1 MQHDLHHR
9 SIHSD
14 PEAERLASSHTD
26 PGQES
31 TPPPRDRIAVVG
43 YGYWGSKHVRVLSST
58 PGVDVTIVDGQPT
71 RLAEAAT
78 HYPSADLASNLADVL
93 DHVDAVVIATPPRTH
108 APIAQQALDAGKH
121 VLVEKPLT
129 TSVEDAEL
137 LVKTAARQGVHLM
150 VGHTFEYNAAVRK
163 LRELVRSGALGRI
176 LYVDTARL
184 SLGRYQSDVNVIWDL
199 APHDISIVS
208 YILDEMPSCA
218 TVWAHSHISRQH
230 ADVAYLRFDFPRS
243 QTRAYVHV
251 SWLTPNKVRKVT
263 VVGEK
268 KMAVYDDMSDT
279 DRIRVYDIGV
289 DVQDIDDVAEA
300 HALPVTYRT
309 GDIVSPYIAF
319 SEPLQLQD
327 QHFIACMRTGVRPD
341 TPGERG
347 LEVVRVLA
355 ATDELAD
362 VAGEDVVAGAG
373 ACTGQPGSLPVA
385 RLGTAGAAPALSG
398 R

>member
-1 MQHDLHHR
+1 MQHDLHR
-9 SIHSD
+9 SIQQAQD
-14 PEAERLASSHTD
+14 TGCVRFTHTSNNRED
-26 PGQES
+26 TSPR
-31 TPPPRDRIAVVG
+31 RDRIAVVG
-43 YGYWGSKHVRVLSST
+43 YGYWGSKHVRILSST
-58 PGVDVTIVDGQPT
+58 PGVDVTIVDGSAN
-71 RLAEAAT
+71 RLAEAAA
-78 HYPSADLASNLADVL
+78 HYPSADLATCLDDVL
-93 DHVDAVVIATPPRTH
+93 EHVDAVVIATPPRTH

-251 SWLTPNKVRKVT
+251 SWLTPNKVRQVT

-279 DRIRVYDIGV
+279 ERIRVYDIGV
-289 DVQDIDDVAEA
+289 DVQDIDAPAEA

-309 GDIVSPYIAF
+309 GDIVSPYIPFA
-319 SEPLQLQD
+319 EPLLLQD
-327 QHFIACMRTGVRPD
+327 QHFLECIRTGARPD

-355 ATDELAD
+355 ATDQLAN

-373 ACTGQPGSLPVA
+373 ASTEQSGTLLLPRPA
-385 RLGTAGAAPALSG
+385 SGGPAPTLSPT